1 MSNRMRM
8 SGINSGMDTQSI
20 VEQLVQAKSTK
31 KEKIKKE
38 QTKLSWKQDAWKS
51 LNSKL
56 YSLYSDKFGALK
68 MQGSFKVK
76 KASIVDT
83 SVASVTADGSA
94 VNGTQTLAVKQLSKT
109 AYMTGGKLAKAAT
122 GETVIGNYLSAE
134 DRNKWFTDGTKAK
147 VQQTDGNGDPVVDE
161 NGDPVMVDGDETYQP
176 LKYIVK
182 DANGKSTAVV
192 AIGYD
197 MTMEQIAEQFS
208 NAGFNASFDSNTNR
222 FFISSKK
229 DGEAGNFTLTDE
241 NGNDVLNGT
250 DSPVNNDSV
259 NGSGLTTYE
268 RSRAVLE
275 SLGLTAQAAGNGF
288 IKGQNAVI
296 ELNNVEYESN
306 TNTFQINGLNI
317 TATKES
323 DYTSSVDG
331 EGNEV
336 RTYSTTNISTATDV
350 DGAYKM
356 IKDFLKEYNEIINEM
371 DKLYNAKPN
380 KDYQPLTSEEKDAM
394 SDEEVEEWE
403 TKIKDS
409 LLSRDDNLRTLIST
423 FKEGMAAAYT
433 ASSGKTYSLASFG
446 INTLSYFEAAENEKG
461 AYHIDGDPDDEK
473 TKGNDDKL
481 KAMLSNNL
489 DDTMDFFNSLAK
501 DIYGKLGG
509 LMTRSD
515 YRSFKSLYD
524 DKALQ
529 TEYDNLGK
537 DLKEEEQYLSDYEDK
552 WYDKF
557 AAMEKAMEKVN
568 SKQNALAGL
577 FGTG

>member
-31 KEKIKKE
+31 KEKLQKQ
-38 QTKLSWKQDAWKS
+38 QTKIEWKQDIWKS

-56 YSLYSDKFGALK
+56 YSLYSEQFGTLK
-68 MQGSFKVK
+68 MQGSFQAK
-76 KASIVDT
+76 KASIVD
-83 SVASVTADGSA
+83 SSIASVSADGSA

-109 AYMTGGKLAKAAT
+109 AYMTGAKLAKAAT
-122 GETVIGNYLSAE
+122 GETVIGNYLSAD
-134 DRNKWFTDGTKAK
+134 DRNKWFTDGTRAQ
-147 VQQTDGNGDPVVDE
+147 VQQTDEEGNPVVDE

-176 LKYIVK
+176 IKYIVK
-182 DANGKSTAVV
+182 DAEGKSTAVV
-192 AIGYD
+192 AIAYD

-250 DSPVNNDSV
+250 DSPVNNDST

-268 RSRAVLE
+268 RSRAVLDA
-275 SLGLTAQAAGNGF
+275 LGITAEKAGDGF
-288 IKGQNAVI
+288 IQGQNAVI
-296 ELNNVEYESN
+296 VLNNVEYESN
-306 TNTFQINGLNI
+306 SNSFQINGLNI

-323 DYTSSVDG
+323 DYTEDA
-331 EGNEV
+331 EGV
-336 RTYSTTNISTATDV
+336 RTYTTTNISTATDV
-350 DGAYKM
+350 DGAYDM
-356 IKDFLKEYNEIINEM
+356 IKKFIKQYNEIINEM
-371 DKLYNAKPN
+371 DKLYNASSAR
-380 KDYQPLTSEEKDAM
+380 DYEPLTSEEKDEM
-394 SDEEVEEWE
+394 SDTEIEEWE

-409 LLSRDDNLRTLIST
+409 LLRRDDDLGTLIST
-423 FKEGMAAAYT
+423 LKEGMAGAYK
-433 ASSGKTYSLASFG
+433 ASSGTTYSLASFG
-446 INTLSYFEAAENEKG
+446 INTLSYFEAADNEKG
-461 AYHIDGDPDDEK
+461 AYHIDGDSDDEK

-481 KAMLSNNL
+481 KAMLTNNL
-489 DDTMDFFNSLAK
+489 TDTMDFFNSLAK
-501 DIYGKLGG
+501 NLYSKLGS

-529 TEYDNLGK
+529 TEYDNLTK
-537 DLKEEEQYLSDYEDK
+537 DIKEEEEYLSDYEDK